1 MLIIFITSS
10 LIAICLYIVFSFSN
24 GENKNN
30 RKQDN
35 LSLFDSESK
44 VISGLEGLEEITK
57 NKLKDEREI
66 LFLQDVQE
74 ELNVEQRE
82 NFKERRKVFSLAL
95 GIAGMFMTLC
105 IYFYPV
111 ELGSYSL
118 LKDTEIFE
126 SFLNGSKDERVER
139 KELFKNTYSDYI
151 VKNQEKSNNIYAL
164 AISLKNLEEFDLSR
178 MAYQSLF
185 INHKDDLSGD
195 IFAEYTQVLYFSEGR
210 RFTEQ
215 TKELLDLTL
224 LKAPDNPVALTLK
237 GLQYLGEKN
246 LDQTIIQ
253 WSKAASFITNE
264 REKEELKIAIKA
276 LNNRKNQ

>member
-111 ELGSYSL
+111 ELGSYSS

>member
-1 MLIIFITSS
+1 MLIIFITST

-74 ELNVEQRE
+74 ELKGEQIE

>member
-1 MLIIFITSS
+1 MLIIFITST

-74 ELNVEQRE
+74 ELNGEQRK
-82 NFKERRKVFSLAL
+82 NFKERRKVFSIAI

-105 IYFYPV
+105 IYFYPF

-118 LKDTEIFE
+118 LKETEIFE

-195 IFAEYTQVLYFSEGR
+195 IFAEYTQVVYFSEGR
-210 RFTEQ
+210 KFTEQ
-215 TKELLDLTL
+215 TKELLNLTL
-224 LKAPDNPVALTLK
+224 LKAPDNPIALTLK

-253 WSKAASFITNE
+253 WTRAASFITNE

>member
-1 MLIIFITSS
+1 MLIIFITST

-95 GIAGMFMTLC
+95 GIVGMFMTLC

>member
-1 MLIIFITSS
+1 MLIIFITST

-44 VISGLEGLEEITK
+44 VISSLEGLEEITK

>member
-1 MLIIFITSS
+1 MLIIFITST
-10 LIAICLYIVFSFSN
+10 LIAICLYMVFSFSN

-118 LKDTEIFE
+118 IKDTEIFE

>member
-1 MLIIFITSS
+1 MLIIFITST

-35 LSLFDSESK
+35 FSLFDSESK

-164 AISLKNLEEFDLSR
+164 AISLKNLEEFDLSK
-178 MAYQSLF
+178 MAYHSLF
-185 INHKDDLSGD
+185 INHKEDLSGD

>member
-1 MLIIFITSS
+1 MLIIFITST

-30 RKQDN
+30 RNQDN

-74 ELNVEQRE
+74 ELNGEQRK
-82 NFKERRKVFSLAL
+82 NFKERRKVFSIAL
-95 GIAGMFMTLC
+95 GIAGMFTTLC

-139 KELFKNTYSDYI
+139 KELFRNTYSDYI

-210 RFTEQ
+210 KFTEQ
-215 TKELLDLTL
+215 TIELLDLTL

-253 WSKAASFITNE
+253 WTKAVSFITNE

>member
-1 MLIIFITSS
+1 MLIIFITST

-95 GIAGMFMTLC
+95 GITGMFMTLC

>member
-1 MLIIFITSS
+1 MLIIFITST

-105 IYFYPV
+105 IYFYPFK
-111 ELGSYSL
+111 LGSYFL

>member
-1 MLIIFITSS
+1 MLIIFITST

-215 TKELLDLTL
+215 TKELFDLTL

>member
-1 MLIIFITSS
+1 MLIIFITST

-276 LNNRKNQ
+276 LNNKKNQ

>member
-1 MLIIFITSS
+1 MLIIFITST

-44 VISGLEGLEEITK
+44 VISGLEGLGEITK

-118 LKDTEIFE
+118 IKDTEIFE

>member
-1 MLIIFITSS
+1 MLIIFITST

-246 LDQTIIQ
+246 LDQAIIQ
-253 WSKAASFITNE
+253 WTKAASFITNE

>member
-1 MLIIFITSS
+1 MLIIFITST

-105 IYFYPV
+105 IYFYPF

-126 SFLNGSKDERVER
+126 SFLNGSKDERLKR
-139 KELFKNTYSDYI
+139 KEQFKNTYSNYI

-210 RFTEQ
+210 KFTEQ
-215 TKELLDLTL
+215 TIELLDLTL

>member
-1 MLIIFITSS
+1 MLIIFITST

-74 ELNVEQRE
+74 ELNGEQRE
-82 NFKERRKVFSLAL
+82 NFKERRKVFSLAS

-111 ELGSYSL
+111 ELGYYSL

-164 AISLKNLEEFDLSR
+164 AISLKNLEEFDLSK
-178 MAYQSLF
+178 MAYHSLF
-185 INHKDDLSGD
+185 INHKEDLSGD

-210 RFTEQ
+210 KFTEQ
-215 TKELLDLTL
+215 TIELLDLTL

-246 LDQTIIQ
+246 LDQAIIQ
-253 WSKAASFITNE
+253 WTRAASFITNE

>member
-1 MLIIFITSS
+1 MLIILITST

-237 GLQYLGEKN
+237 GLQYLGENN
-246 LDQTIIQ
+246 LDQAIIQ
-253 WSKAASFITNE
+253 WTRAASFITNE

>member
-1 MLIIFITSS
+1 MLIIFITST

-44 VISGLEGLEEITK
+44 VISGLEGLEEITI

-74 ELNVEQRE
+74 ELNGEQRK
-82 NFKERRKVFSLAL
+82 NFKERRKVFSIAL
-95 GIAGMFMTLC
+95 GIAGMFITLFL
-105 IYFYPV
+105 YFYPV
-111 ELGSYSL
+111 ELGYYSL

-224 LKAPDNPVALTLK
+224 LKDPDNPVALTLK